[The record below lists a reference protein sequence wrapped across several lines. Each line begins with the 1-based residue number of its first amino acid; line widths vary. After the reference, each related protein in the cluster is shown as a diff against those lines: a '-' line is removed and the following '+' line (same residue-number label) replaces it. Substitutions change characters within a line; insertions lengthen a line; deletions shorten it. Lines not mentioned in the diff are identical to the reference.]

1 MYTYRDDRDAESC
14 SVDLRKHVINYIL
27 HFKGRCIGCE
37 LLNSHMQALFEV
49 DISEDL
55 FKAKKTNIFGSGF
68 NMKMTLCIDKFHCTR
83 VLKKLRKILSFKQKH
98 ISSLSILIMN

>member
-14 SVDLRKHVINYIL
+14 SMDLRKHVIIYIL

-37 LLNSHMQALFEV
+37 LLNSHMQELFEV

-68 NMKMTLCIDKFHCTR
+68 NMKMTLCSIAHVFPRNCEKDYLLDKNTFH
-83 VLKKLRKILSFKQKH
+83 H
-98 ISSLSILIMN
+98 